1 MPFGYDIIINEKE
14 SMTGGRYGTSGT
26 ALFLTL
32 ARENNISRAAEA
44 LFITQPTLSRQLA
57 ELEEELGVKLFERG
71 KRKITLTEDGM
82 LLRRRAEEMI
92 ELEDKVEREFRQR
105 NDNLSGVISIGAAE
119 TKAVEILPKLIT
131 SFREKYPAVT
141 FDIQSDI
148 ATSVKEGIDRG
159 VLDIGLV
166 IEPGDID
173 KYNFIP
179 LGIDD
184 RCGILMST
192 QSPLAQKEYVT
203 VNDLVGLPVIANKRA
218 SVQSF
223 YRSALGE
230 TYDKLNVIATHNS
243 STTRRILPAKISAMC
258 SPSRARS
265 TATTITAPVS
275 APFIRRYANRPL
287 SSGKSISR
295 WRVRSKNSRK
305 RSQCFSGMMIDTKQ
319 VFYICA
325 RNAYNRSA
333 RGKEPIA
340 LLFF

>member
-1 MPFGYDIIINEKE
+1 MELRVL
-14 SMTGGRYGTSGT
+14 RY
-26 ALFLTL
+26 FLTL
-32 ARENNISRAAEA
+32 ARENNISRVAEA

-71 KRKITLTEDGM
+71 KRKVTLTEDGM

-230 TYDKLNVIATHNS
+230 TYDKLNVIATHNLVNNAAHFARQNLGYVFTVEGTVNGNNNYGTCFRPFYPEIRQ
-243 STTRRILPAKISAMC
+243 STFIVWKKYQPLTRAVKKFTEEIAM
-258 SPSRARS
+258 
-265 TATTITAPVS
+265 
-275 APFIRRYANRPL
+275 
-287 SSGKSISR
+287 
-295 WRVRSKNSRK
+295 
-305 RSQCFSGMMIDTKQ
+305 
-319 VFYICA
+319 
-325 RNAYNRSA
+325 
-333 RGKEPIA
+333 
-340 LLFF
+340 LFGHDD

>member
-1 MPFGYDIIINEKE
+1 
-14 SMTGGRYGTSGT
+14 
-26 ALFLTL
+26 
-32 ARENNISRAAEA
+32 
-44 LFITQPTLSRQLA
+44 
-57 ELEEELGVKLFERG
+57 
-71 KRKITLTEDGM
+71 M

-230 TYDKLNVIATHNS
+230 TYDKLNVIATHNLVNNAAHFARQNLGYVFTVEGTVNGNNNYGTCFRPFYPEIRQ
-243 STTRRILPAKISAMC
+243 STFIVWKKYQPLARAVKKFTEEIAM
-258 SPSRARS
+258 
-265 TATTITAPVS
+265 
-275 APFIRRYANRPL
+275 
-287 SSGKSISR
+287 
-295 WRVRSKNSRK
+295 
-305 RSQCFSGMMIDTKQ
+305 
-319 VFYICA
+319 
-325 RNAYNRSA
+325 
-333 RGKEPIA
+333 
-340 LLFF
+340 LFGHDD

>member
-1 MPFGYDIIINEKE
+1 MELRVLKY
-14 SMTGGRYGTSGT
+14 
-26 ALFLTL
+26 FLVA
-32 ARENNISRAAEA
+32 AREENITKAAA
-44 LFITQPTLSRQLA
+44 LLHVTQPTLSRQLMQ
-57 ELEEELGVKLFERG
+57 LEEELGVKLFRRG
-71 KRKITLTEDGM
+71 KYRVSLTEDGM

-230 TYDKLNVIATHNS
+230 TYDKLNVIATHNLVNNAAHFARQNLGYVFTVEGTVNGNNNYGTCFRPFYPEIRQ
-243 STTRRILPAKISAMC
+243 STFIVWKKYQPLARAVKKFTEEIAM
-258 SPSRARS
+258 
-265 TATTITAPVS
+265 
-275 APFIRRYANRPL
+275 
-287 SSGKSISR
+287 
-295 WRVRSKNSRK
+295 
-305 RSQCFSGMMIDTKQ
+305 
-319 VFYICA
+319 
-325 RNAYNRSA
+325 
-333 RGKEPIA
+333 
-340 LLFF
+340 LFGHDD

>member
-1 MPFGYDIIINEKE
+1 MELRVL
-14 SMTGGRYGTSGT
+14 RY
-26 ALFLTL
+26 FLTL

-159 VLDIGLV
+159 VLDIGL
-166 IEPGDID
+166 
-173 KYNFIP
+173 
-179 LGIDD
+179 GIDD

-230 TYDKLNVIATHNS
+230 TYDKLNVIATHNLVNNAAHFARQNLGYVFTVEGTVNGNNNYGTCFRPFYPEIRQ
-243 STTRRILPAKISAMC
+243 STFIVWKKYQPLTRAVKKFTEEIAM
-258 SPSRARS
+258 
-265 TATTITAPVS
+265 
-275 APFIRRYANRPL
+275 
-287 SSGKSISR
+287 
-295 WRVRSKNSRK
+295 
-305 RSQCFSGMMIDTKQ
+305 
-319 VFYICA
+319 
-325 RNAYNRSA
+325 
-333 RGKEPIA
+333 
-340 LLFF
+340 LFGHDD